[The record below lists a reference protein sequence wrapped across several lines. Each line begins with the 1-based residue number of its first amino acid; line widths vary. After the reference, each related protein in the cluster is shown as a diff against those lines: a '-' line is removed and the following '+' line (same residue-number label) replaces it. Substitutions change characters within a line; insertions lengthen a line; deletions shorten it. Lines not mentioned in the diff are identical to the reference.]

1 MKNDKIKVYSTV
13 DFKDADDFDFLL
25 NDIMEDI
32 DRVLPEECS
41 IIVKG
46 IFRRWN
52 RINSGVKAFTDIY
65 AAVSEIV
72 SRYGDADF
80 FVQDNILTIDGY
92 HHDAT
97 DTYEIYI
104 YNEQSAKRWYKEN
117 IDDDVEQLTAT
128 DFLVD
133 VINSGKIDLDE
144 LVDIACKGFGSELL
158 KLHKLS

>member
-13 DFKDADDFDFLL
+13 DFEDADDFDFLL

-32 DRVLPEECS
+32 DRALPEECS

-52 RINSGVKAFTDIY
+52 HINSGVKAFTDIY

-97 DTYEIYI
+97 DTYEIYL
-104 YNEQSAKRWYKEN
+104 YNEPSAKRWYKEN
-117 IDDDVEQLTAT
+117 IDDTIDQLAAN
-128 DFLVD
+128 DFVVD
-133 VINSGKIDLDE
+133 AIRNGDINLDE
-144 LVDIACKGFGSELL
+144 LVNIACKRFGSEIL
-158 KLHKLS
+158 KLHNLS